1 VIPAQQQQPVQQLNL
16 NDLPEQI
23 NQVQLDL
30 NLDPLEVVINPA
42 NPPDNFIEINEFV
55 EEIE

>member
-1 VIPAQQQQPVQQLNL
+1 MIPAQQQQPVQQLNL